1 MGVCW
6 VSTMQRQTDFVLEQ
20 ADWPA
25 MLLEESGRICRVNHA
40 ARRVFDLPDSL
51 RSASLSSLWDDSN
64 NVSSEDFLRDQI
76 DAGTAQLTLRAQGGV
91 AAPFIA
97 HGAKVVRGGHPYV
110 VLQLFK
116 DSGATFPE
124 LSYVAPGKE
133 TRLDESD
140 KHKIPPALANAPWP
154 VILVDARSIILR
166 CNPAAANSFGEKS
179 TAEGTAL
186 AALCVPGDKAHLSK
200 LLAEPGSASGAVLKF
215 RLDGGTVAAFHL
227 QCCPGA
233 GANGA
238 LLQFFQ
244 ADEKQPNTTAEAKE
258 ENDFLLQN
266 AEWPVLVLQTNGKVI
281 RANRAAVRA
290 FGSEIEKEDGGLA
303 SIWASNNKG
312 SALQFL
318 SLPPDAPR
326 SLKFKLKSGLP
337 GSFLGQLC
345 LTGNDETCL
354 LQLWKEI
361 ESPAPAPPK
370 AAPAAS
376 PTPALASP
384 APTAASESSTV
395 HKQKLDLAL
404 QLTRTVALD
413 FNNALT
419 SILGHAS
426 LLLSRAEADHPFR
439 SSLKEIEKSA
449 ARAAEVAND
458 LAAFSR
464 QEKDVRVH
472 VAGNMNT
479 LLERTVEAFQ
489 NSLKRPIVITSQL
502 ERKLFTASFDE
513 AKLQQAII
521 KLLENAVEA
530 IKDDGKISV
539 QTRNVELSE
548 PKQDRTAKL
557 APGNYVCVEI
567 TDSGVGIATDVLHRI
582 FEPFFTTKSPPHR
595 GLGLAWVYGIIT
607 NHGGAVALS
616 SKLNA
621 GSAVRIYLP
630 ATKQIVR
637 AVPIATAD
645 LTGTQTILF
654 VDDEDLLLTMGQM
667 VLSSFG
673 YTVLT
678 ANSGA
683 KALEIFGQS
692 KKKIDLV
699 ITDLVMP
706 NMSGRELTEHIQKL
720 APQTRILWSSGY
732 VRASGAEDG
741 ERYLQKPFTSQDLLR
756 KVKQV
761 LNEDTT
767 LLRKQKTD

>member
-1 MGVCW
+1 
-6 VSTMQRQTDFVLEQ
+6 MQRQTDFVLEQ
-20 ADWPA
+20 AAWPA
-25 MLLEESGRICRVNHA
+25 LLLEETGRICRLNQA
-40 ARRVFDLPDSL
+40 ARRIFDLPDSL
-51 RSASLSSLWDDSN
+51 RSASLAAFWDDGN
-64 NVSSEDFLRDQI
+64 NTSSEDFLRDQI
-76 DAGTAQLTLRAQGGV
+76 EAGTAPLRLRLPGGGTAQ
-91 AAPFIA
+91 FIA
-97 HGAKVVRGGHPYV
+97 HGARVLRGGHAYV
-110 VLQLFK
+110 ILQLFK

-124 LSYVAPGKE
+124 LTYVAPARDALPNE
-133 TRLDESD
+133 AE
-140 KHKIPPALANAPWP
+140 KHKIPPVLANAAWP
-154 VILVDARSIILR
+154 VALVDARSVILR
-166 CNPAAANSFGEKS
+166 ANPAAAHLFGTK
-179 TAEGTAL
+179 AAAQGAAL
-186 AALCVPGDKAHLSK
+186 AAICVPGDTANLSK
-200 LLAEPGSASGAVLKF
+200 LLAEPGSKAGALLKF
-215 RLDGGTVAAFHL
+215 RIEAGKVAPFHL
-227 QCCPGA
+227 QCCPTA
-233 GANGA
+233 ETNAT
-238 LLQFFQ
+238 LVQFFKL
-244 ADEKQPNTTAEAKE
+244 DEKPALPGEVKQED
-258 ENDFLLQN
+258 DFLLQD
-266 AEWPVLVLQTNGKVI
+266 ADWPVLLLQTNGKVL

-290 FGSEIEKEDGGLA
+290 FGSGIEKEGGSLA
-303 SIWASNNKG
+303 SIWAPNNKG
-312 SALQFL
+312 SAVQFL
-318 SLPPDAPR
+318 TLPPDAPR

-337 GSFLGQLC
+337 ASFLAQLC
-345 LTGNDETCL
+345 LTGGDDVCL
-354 LQLWKEI
+354 LQLWKEVPA
-361 ESPAPAPPK
+361 EAPAPAAPK
-370 AAPAAS
+370 AAPA
-376 PTPALASP
+376 PAPAP
-384 APTAASESSTV
+384 APTAPTPVATAAAEANTA

-404 QLTRTVALD
+404 QLTRSVALD

-426 LLLSRAEADHPFR
+426 LLLSKAEANHPFR
-439 SSLKEIEKSA
+439 SSLGEIEKSA

-464 QEKDVRVH
+464 QEKDMRVH

-479 LLERTVEAFQ
+479 LLQRTVEAFQ

-502 ERKLFTASFDE
+502 ERKLFMASFDE

-530 IKDDGKISV
+530 IKDEGKISV

-567 TDSGVGIATDVLHRI
+567 SDSGAGIATDVMHRV
-582 FEPFFTTKSPPHR
+582 FEPFFTTKGPPHR

-645 LTGTQTILF
+645 LSGSQTILF

-678 ANSGA
+678 ANSGQ

-706 NMSGRELTEHIQKL
+706 NMSGRELTEQIQQL
-720 APQTRILWSSGY
+720 APQTRILWCSGY
-732 VRASGAEDG
+732 VRSTGPEEE

-756 KVKQV
+756 KVKQI